1 MDFGLL
7 EYLEGFLTEQRRN
20 RFLEVLANRTRY
32 VTVALQDVYQLHNAS
47 AVIRSCDI
55 FGIQDAHLIE
65 ERFGD
70 RLDKNIAMGAQRWVD
85 IHRHKSTEACVQA
98 LREKG
103 YRIVATSPQ
112 KGSTPPE
119 ALPLDSPLAV
129 FFGTEKEGLSE
140 GLIRQADFAVQIPM
154 VGFTESLNVSVAAAI
169 VLRELGT
176 RLRHSQLPWRL
187 TEAEILEKR
196 LDWARKTI
204 KSAPEIIAH
213 YRKSH

>member
-7 EYLEGFLTEQRRN
+7 EYLEGFLTEQRQR

-32 VTVALQDVYQLHNAS
+32 ITVALQDVYQLHNAS

-65 ERFGD
+65 ERFGN
-70 RLDKNIAMGAQRWVD
+70 RLDKNIAVGAQRWVD
-85 IHRHKSTEACVQA
+85 IHRYKSTDACVRV
-98 LREKG
+98 LRDKG
-103 YRIVATSPQ
+103 YRIVATSPHA
-112 KGSTPPE
+112 GSTTPE
-119 ALPLDSPLAV
+119 ELPLDAPLAL

-140 GLIRQADFAVQIPM
+140 GLIRQADAAVQIPM

-169 VLRELGT
+169 VLRTLGT
-176 RLRHSQLPWRL
+176 RLRKSSLPWHL
-187 TEAEILEKR
+187 SEAEVLEKR

-204 KSAPEIIAH
+204 KSAPEIIAR
-213 YRKSH
+213 YRDSQ

>member
-7 EYLEGFLTEQRRN
+7 EYLEEFLTEQRRN

-32 VTVALQDVYQLHNAS
+32 ITVALQDVYQLHNAS

-65 ERFGD
+65 ERFGN

-85 IHRHKSTEACVQA
+85 IHRYKSTDACVHA

-103 YRIVATSPQ
+103 YRIVATSPHQ
-112 KGSTPPE
+112 GSVSPE
-119 ALPLDSPLAV
+119 ALPLDTPVAV

-140 GLIRQADFAVQIPM
+140 GLIRQADAAIQIPM

-176 RLRHSQLPWRL
+176 RLRKSELPWRL

-196 LDWARKTI
+196 LDWAQKTI

-213 YRKSH
+213 YRRPH